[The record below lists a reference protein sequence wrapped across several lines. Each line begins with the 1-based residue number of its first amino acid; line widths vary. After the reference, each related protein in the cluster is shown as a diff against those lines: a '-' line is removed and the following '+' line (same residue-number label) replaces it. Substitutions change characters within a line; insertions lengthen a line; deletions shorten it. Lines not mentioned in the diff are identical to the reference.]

1 MNDDP
6 IVASVRRV
14 REQLAAKFNYD
25 VHAIFTDIRA
35 RESQAGDRLVRHPV
49 RPNKAMHPSG
59 GGTVSDSGQST
70 PAAG

>member
-14 REQLAAKFNYD
+14 REQLAARFNYD
-25 VHAIFTDIRA
+25 VHAIFTDMRA
-35 RESQAGDRLVRHPV
+35 RESQAGDRLVRQPA

-59 GGTVSDSGQST
+59 GDIVSDSGQST